1 MNSTALSK
9 NSLIAY
15 LENLFPNAGCELNHA
30 NVFELLI
37 AVILSAQTHDSSV
50 NKVTNILFAKY
61 KTAEDFRQADVN
73 DLELIIRPIG
83 LSRKKSQVLKFVS
96 SELVRLYDGKVPDN
110 LDDLQAINGIGR
122 KTASV
127 ILVEGFKIPAFPVD
141 THVKRIAG
149 RLALCDIKDNVLI
162 VENKLRNYFTE
173 NEWIKVHHLLIHFGR
188 YFCKAQKPTCALCE
202 LIEFCREGD
211 KNL

>member
-1 MNSTALSK
+1 MNSTVLSR
-9 NSLIAY
+9 NNLVSY
-15 LENLFPNAGCELNHA
+15 LESLFPNAGCELNHT

-50 NKVTNILFAKY
+50 NKVTSILFAKY
-61 KTAEDFRQADVN
+61 KTPEDFIKAEIN
-73 DLELIIRPIG
+73 DLEIIIRPIG

-96 SELVRLYDGKVPDN
+96 GELIRLYNGKVPDN
-110 LDDLQAINGIGR
+110 LNDLQAIKGIGR

-141 THVKRIAG
+141 THVKRIAN
-149 RLALCDIKDNVLI
+149 RLCLSEINDNILTI
-162 VENKLRNYFTE
+162 ENKLRNYFPE
-173 NEWIKVHHLLIHFGR
+173 SEWIKVHHLLIHFGR
-188 YFCKAQKPTCALCE
+188 YFCKAQKPTCALCQ